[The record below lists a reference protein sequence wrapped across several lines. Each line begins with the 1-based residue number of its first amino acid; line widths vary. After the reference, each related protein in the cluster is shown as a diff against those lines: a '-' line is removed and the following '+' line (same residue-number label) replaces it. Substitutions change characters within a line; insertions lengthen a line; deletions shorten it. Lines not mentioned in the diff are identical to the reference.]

1 MHERLR
7 LVKFM
12 VYMYGFHTPLH
23 NFLNNE
29 RIALQ
34 EIEVMDACIYLSIM
48 MLPLGSFGASMRIYA

>member
-7 LVKFM
+7 LVKFT

-29 RIALQ
+29 RIPLQ
-34 EIEVMDACIYLSIM
+34 EIEVMDAYIYHSIM
-48 MLPLGSFGASMRIYA
+48 ILLLGSFGASKRIYA